1 MNGIAAI
8 ARREFAAYFGQPL
21 AYIVLL
27 LFTGT
32 LALPTLILGDV
43 LAETHAS
50 MRYTFF
56 WTAAALVF
64 FVPAITMRLVAEEQ
78 RTGSIEI
85 LCTLPLTSREII
97 IGKWLAAVAMVATGL
112 ALTASYPIA
121 LSMLGTLDIGP
132 VIGGY
137 FGLLLMGAAF
147 AAIGLATSAISR
159 FQLVSF
165 LIATMICG
173 LPWAVGFALS
183 SVSSEWVNTVQYA
196 TFNYHFLNLA
206 AGTIDTRSVVFFISI
221 SIFAIETASFAI
233 DRRRLS

>member
-1 MNGIAAI
+1 MNGISAI

-32 LALPTLILGDV
+32 LALPTLVLGDI
-43 LAETHAS
+43 LMETHAS

-56 WTAAALVF
+56 WIAAALVF

-85 LCTLPLTSREII
+85 LCTLPLSSREII
-97 IGKWLAAVAMVATGL
+97 LGKWLAAVTMVATGL
-112 ALTASYPIA
+112 ALTATYPIA
-121 LSMLGTLDIGP
+121 LSMLGSLDLGP

-147 AAIGLATSAISR
+147 AAIGLATSSISR

-165 LIATMICG
+165 LLATLICG
-173 LPWAVGFALS
+173 LPWAVGFTLS
-183 SVSSEWVNTVQYA
+183 SVSSEWVNTVQYL
-196 TFNYHFLNLA
+196 TFNYHFQNLA
-206 AGTIDTRSVVFFISI
+206 AGTIDSRSVVFFASI
-221 SIFAIETASFAI
+221 CVFAIETAAFAL